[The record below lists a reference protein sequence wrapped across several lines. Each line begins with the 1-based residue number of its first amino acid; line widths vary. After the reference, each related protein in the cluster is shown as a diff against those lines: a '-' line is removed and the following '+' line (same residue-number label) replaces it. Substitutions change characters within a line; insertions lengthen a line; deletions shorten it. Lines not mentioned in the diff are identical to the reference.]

1 MSFSNPVSAEVGSAW
16 SEVRVER
23 LKVLLLQ
30 GLSASQIAR
39 ALGGV
44 SRNAVIGKIHRL
56 GLAGGRPPA
65 PPGPRTAIP
74 ARAARP
80 RKAPVPR
87 GPRAPNPEPPSGGAS
102 AAAAPRRPAP
112 VVEAVGRVAD
122 LAALPRRACRWPI
135 GDPKDAAF
143 SWCGAPAPLGPYCE
157 DHRARAYR
165 ATPVPVAIGR
175 TPAGPVRRGA

>member
-1 MSFSNPVSAEVGSAW
+1 MSSTNPVSAEAGSAW
-16 SEVRVER
+16 SEARVER
-23 LKVLLLQ
+23 LKALLLQ
-30 GLSASQIAR
+30 GLSASQVAK

-44 SRNAVIGKIHRL
+44 SRNAVIGKSHRL
-56 GLAGGRPPA
+56 GLAGGRPPS
-65 PPGPRTAIP
+65 PPGRRATTP

-80 RKAPVPR
+80 RKAPGPR
-87 GPRAPNPEPPSGGAS
+87 GPRPPAPKPPSGGAS
-102 AAAAPRRPAP
+102 AAAARRRPAP

-165 ATPVPVAIGR
+165 ATPVPVASGR
-175 TPAGPVRRGA
+175 TPAGPARRGV